1 MWEHQIVICVTIDN
15 SFVLCSCPFCKLQL
29 RTVCDLSATMYVCNI
44 RMYCMYRAH
53 SRVYTLWCG
62 LVGSIMEVPKIKGRE
77 AGLSMKAIEI
87 KANQGVLL
95 TSLNDGQDYTKC
107 PLSLLIQPPQCTLAM
122 SLMCED
128 MKIERKLLLG
138 HFIRD
143 LSGSC

>member
-1 MWEHQIVICVTIDN
+1 MHVTIHN
-15 SFVLCSCPFCKLQL
+15 SFVLYNCAYCKLQL
-29 RTVCDLSATMYVCNI
+29 CTVCDLSATMYVCNI
-44 RMYCMYRAH
+44 RMYCIYRAH
-53 SRVYTLWCG
+53 SRVYTLRCG

-95 TSLNDGQDYTKC
+95 TILNDGQEYTKC
-107 PLSLLIQPPQCTLAM
+107 PLSLLIQPLPPQCTLTI
-122 SLMCED
+122 SLMCEE

-138 HFIRD
+138 HFNRE